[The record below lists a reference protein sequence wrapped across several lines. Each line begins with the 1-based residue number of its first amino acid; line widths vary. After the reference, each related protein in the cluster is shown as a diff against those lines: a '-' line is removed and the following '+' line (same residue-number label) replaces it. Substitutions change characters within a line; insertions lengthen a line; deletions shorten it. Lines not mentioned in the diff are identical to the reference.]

1 MYDTRFIKA
10 VVFLSSVVASL
21 VVPGCVFA
29 FSTFSV
35 GGNAS
40 TASIQATVDAFRA
53 ALGNPNN
60 GNAAGPLASG
70 RREINWDGG
79 GPPVDANAP
88 GGTPFNVFLNTRG
101 GQFTTPGTGFLQG
114 PPSGGA
120 DGGFNGFFNNPTLGD
135 IFGVF
140 SPNRIFSPV
149 ESNVTDGFFF
159 IPGTNGLQPA
169 TVSAFGAVFTDVDLA
184 NTTSIQFFDTSNN
197 LITNQFVPVGTVP
210 DKSLSFF
217 GLIGN
222 ADEQIARVR
231 ITTGNAPISS
241 TSRDGGLVDLVA
253 MDDFIYAE
261 PKSVPDSG
269 GIGLLGIRTGFR
281 SPLLPPFR
289 ASFLKAKYVCE
300 MVAVEEGQP
309 ASPK

>member
-1 MYDTRFIKA
+1 MIRGLLRRF
-10 VVFLSSVVASL
+10 VFVFSVVASL
-21 VVPGCVFA
+21 VVPGSVFG

-40 TASIQATVDAFRA
+40 TASIQGTVDAFRA

-60 GNAAGPLASG
+60 GNAPGPLAGG

-88 GGTPFNVFLNTRG
+88 GSTPFDVFLNTRG
-101 GQFTTPGTGFLQG
+101 GQFTTPGIGFLQG
-114 PPSGGA
+114 PPSGGPQ
-120 DGGFNGFFNNPTLGD
+120 DGFNGFFNNPTLGD

-140 SPNRIFSPV
+140 SPNRVFSPNG
-149 ESNVTDGFFF
+149 SNITDGFFF

-169 TVSAFGAVFTDVDLA
+169 TVSAFGAVFTDVDLV
-184 NTTSIQFFDTSNN
+184 NSTSIQFFDTSNN

-210 DKSLSFF
+210 DKSLSFL
-217 GLIGN
+217 GLIGD

-231 ITTGNAPISS
+231 ITTGNATISS

-261 PKSVPDSG
+261 PNTVPESG
-269 GIGLLGIRTGFR
+269 GIGLMGLGLGFI
-281 SPLLPPFR
+281 LLCYR
-289 ASFLKAKYVCE
+289 RFL
-300 MVAVEEGQP
+300 AV
-309 ASPK
+309 S

>member
-1 MYDTRFIKA
+1 
-10 VVFLSSVVASL
+10 
-21 VVPGCVFA
+21 
-29 FSTFSV
+29 
-35 GGNAS
+35 
-40 TASIQATVDAFRA
+40 
-53 ALGNPNN
+53 
-60 GNAAGPLASG
+60 
-70 RREINWDGG
+70 
-79 GPPVDANAP
+79 
-88 GGTPFNVFLNTRG
+88 
-101 GQFTTPGTGFLQG
+101 
-114 PPSGGA
+114 
-120 DGGFNGFFNNPTLGD
+120 LGD

-269 GIGLLGIRTGFR
+269 GIGLLGLGLGFV
-281 SPLLPPFR
+281 LLCYRRFVPV
-289 ASFLKAKYVCE
+289 S
-300 MVAVEEGQP
+300 
-309 ASPK
+309 